1 MSLIVQK
8 YGGTSVAT
16 PEKVKHVAKRVIK
29 TKEEGNQLVVVVS
42 APGDM
47 TDDLIE
53 LASKITDSPPA
64 REMDMLLAT
73 GEQQSIALLAMA
85 IYAKGHEAIS
95 FTGPQAGVRTNSV
108 HRKARIQS
116 INPDKVKKALSKG
129 KIVIVAGFQGAT
141 LDDDITTLSRGGS
154 DTSAVA
160 LAAALRAD
168 VCEIYTDVEGVY
180 TADPRI
186 VKDVKRLDSIS
197 SEEMLE
203 MASLGA
209 KVLHTRAVEYAE
221 KYDVP
226 VHVRSTFSENP
237 GTMVTKEV
245 KDMEGAI
252 IKGVTHDKDQA
263 KISVYGVPDTPG
275 MAYKI
280 FKAVGDAEINVDVI
294 VQNVG
299 RDNKANISF
308 TVSGTDLKEALA
320 IVQSVGKNIGV
331 DEITADNEIA
341 KVSLVGVGMK
351 SHSGV
356 AARMFEAL
364 AEKKINIQMITTSEI
379 KISCVIAKK
388 DTEEAVRAIHSKFLG

>member
-1 MSLIVQK
+1 LSLIVQK

-29 TKEEGNQLVVVVS
+29 TKKEGNQLVVVVS

-85 IYAKGHEAIS
+85 IYAEGHEAIS

-160 LAAALRAD
+160 LAAALKAD
-168 VCEIYTDVEGVY
+168 VCEIYTDVEGIY

-331 DEITADNEIA
+331 EEITADNEIA

>member
-1 MSLIVQK
+1 
-8 YGGTSVAT
+8 
-16 PEKVKHVAKRVIK
+16 
-29 TKEEGNQLVVVVS
+29 
-42 APGDM
+42 
-47 TDDLIE
+47 
-53 LASKITDSPPA
+53 
-64 REMDMLLAT
+64 
-73 GEQQSIALLAMA
+73 MA

-160 LAAALRAD
+160 LAAALKAD
-168 VCEIYTDVEGVY
+168 VCEIYTDVEGIY

-331 DEITADNEIA
+331 EEITADNEIA

>member
-85 IYAKGHEAIS
+85 IYAEGHEAIS

-160 LAAALRAD
+160 LAAALKAD

-331 DEITADNEIA
+331 EEITADNEIA